1 MKSRMDVFVG
11 ALLASL
17 IATGAVAAPG
27 EKPAVDTPSAAGTN
41 VIGEQESA
49 VGLYLMPW
57 QEEAAGDADRPP
69 SRVSEPLTPVDTTQ
83 FAGQVRTDASIAA
96 YRRAGVNRN

>member
-1 MKSRMDVFVG
+1 VKRFAG
-11 ALLASL
+11 ALLLSL
-17 IATGAVAAPG
+17 ITLGAYAAPG
-27 EKPAVDTPSAAGTN
+27 EKPAVDTQTPVGTN

-57 QEEAAGDADRPP
+57 QEEAAGDADLPP
-69 SRVSEPLTPVDTTQ
+69 SRVSEALAPVDATQ
-83 FAGQVRTDASIAA
+83 FEGQVRTDASIAA

>member
-1 MKSRMDVFVG
+1 MKLFPA
-11 ALLASL
+11 ALLLSL
-17 IATGAVAAPG
+17 AAMNADAAPG
-27 EKPAVDTPSAAGTN
+27 EKPAVDTQTPVGTN

-69 SRVSEPLTPVDTTQ
+69 SRVSEALAPVDTTQ
-83 FAGQVRTDASIAA
+83 FEGQVRTDASIAA

>member
-1 MKSRMDVFVG
+1 MKARGG
-11 ALLASL
+11 ALLIGLFA
-17 IATGAVAAPG
+17 AGAFAAPG
-27 EKPAVDTPSAAGTN
+27 EKPAVDTQTPVGTN

-69 SRVSEPLTPVDTTQ
+69 SRVSEALAPVDITP
-83 FAGQVRTDASIAA
+83 FEAQVRTDASIAA